1 MTKLKELLT
10 KLLIF
15 VENLIK
21 SAIAF
26 ALVLVFFILLIGF
39 VYVFTNTV
47 CVELAQGGAACA
59 FENTGSIRLVQ

>member
-15 VENLIK
+15 VDNLIK

-26 ALVLVFFILLIGF
+26 VLVLVLFILLIGL
-39 VYVFTNTV
+39 VYVFTNTT

>member
-10 KLLIF
+10 KLLIAVERIIVAAITF
-15 VENLIK
+15 VL
-21 SAIAF
+21 
-26 ALVLVFFILLIGF
+26 ALVLIMLIIGL
-39 VYVFTNTV
+39 VYVFTNTT